1 MPPEPVFAHMQFIA
15 QFELRALVEELLA
28 APDDAARQDVTAA
41 MRVWLRTHC
50 AVCGALIDHDLRRRG
65 EAYCFVCFPPMPPD
79 RPAPDAPQ
87 PRSDDS
93 DVPF

>member
-1 MPPEPVFAHMQFIA
+1 MPPEPAFAHMQFVA

-28 APDDAARQDVTAA
+28 APDEPARAEITAA

-50 AVCGALIDHDLRRRG
+50 AACGALIAHDLRRQE
-65 EAYCFVCFPPMPPD
+65 EAYCFVCFPLP
-79 RPAPDAPQ
+79 PAPDALAPQ
-87 PRSDDS
+87 TPAPPDDS

>member
-1 MPPEPVFAHMQFIA
+1 MPPEPVFTHMQFVA
-15 QFELRALVEELLA
+15 QFELRALIEELLA

-50 AVCGALIDHDLRRRG
+50 AACGALIDHALRRQE
-65 EAYCFVCFPPMPPD
+65 EAYCFVCFPLPPPPEA
-79 RPAPDAPQ
+79 PAPQTPV
-87 PRSDDS
+87 PPDDS